1 MASAIPRSAWRKLM
15 AIGCLL
21 EMRSCR
27 ICLDSE
33 VASANA
39 AARPHSIKF
48 GLLAASLLMVGTR
61 FSGWLHFAIASIFVS
76 TGNIRNRSLRAR
88 RDLWSACFLEET
100 KECLQNRDC
109 CMDWPEVHW

>member
-1 MASAIPRSAWRKLM
+1 M

-27 ICLDSE
+27 ICLVSKA
-33 VASANA
+33 ASAKA
-39 AARPHSIKF
+39 AARPPHSIKF
-48 GLLAASLLMVGTR
+48 GFLAAFLLMVGTR
-61 FSGWLHFAIASIFVS
+61 FSGWLRFAIASIFVS

-88 RDLWSACFLEET
+88 RDLWSACFPEET
-100 KECLQNRDC
+100 REYLQSRDC